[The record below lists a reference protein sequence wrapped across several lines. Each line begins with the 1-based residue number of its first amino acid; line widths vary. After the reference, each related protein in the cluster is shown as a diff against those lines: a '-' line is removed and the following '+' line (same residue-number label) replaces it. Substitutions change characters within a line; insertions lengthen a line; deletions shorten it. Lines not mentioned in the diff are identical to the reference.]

1 MAILLALIAGLNKAM
16 QLFNPGIFKTEQ
28 ALNKLQILLAIT
40 ILLILTGVY
49 TWFYLPDGKK
59 ITSNQ
64 KVEKSSQKPEDN
76 KALAMVFGFVVLVA
90 SFALVFYGLQNVFI
104 AILIAVSLSIFTY
117 DVIKPTAIKEKLKAG
132 IASFNACFINT
143 ILVIGFAFSGI
154 NRIHGFFM
162 HDPAK
167 FLNISFANMPAGTGI
182 LLLLIG
188 FAGIYSSRTRTGKSI
203 KEFIDNFW
211 GYFNKKNI
219 DWFFLLMA
227 LAVAIQ
233 GAYLT
238 YLPTKELMLDWG
250 IHNTPAI
257 AIAVTV
263 LVLTFIAIFALLI
276 PPPKKST
283 TTGNNQIQEPLLTY
297 PATSAAKGS
306 FKYVKLVITTI
317 AAVLTGIA
325 TLPFQKNCELW
336 QIIFWSIIAVSV
348 SALFIRRFNPVFF
361 AGKAGKS
368 VSADTIGA
376 SSGALDRSG
385 KTPESSFT
393 PPPNSNHS

>member
-1 MAILLALIAGLNKAM
+1 MAVLLALIAGLNKAM

-59 ITSNQ
+59 ITDDPKAASKNQ
-64 KVEKSSQKPEDN
+64 KTEDN
-76 KALAMVFGFVVLVA
+76 KTLAMVFGFVVLVA

-117 DVIKPTAIKEKLKAG
+117 DVIKPKAIKEKFKAG

-250 IHNTPAI
+250 MHNTPAI

-276 PPPKKST
+276 PPPKKSK
-283 TTGNNQIQEPLLTY
+283 TTGNNQIQDNET
-297 PATSAAKGS
+297 TSAPKGS
-306 FKYVKLVITTI
+306 IKYVKLVITTI

-361 AGKAGKS
+361 VGKAGKS